1 MTRTTSLD
9 TQPPAPKQLSANTP
23 EVSTGTCDPRHH
35 PTTSTASSPL
45 STAAWT
51 GRLKVPSFLYPC
63 QQPIHPITRPHVPLS
78 HRKAYHRQ
86 PPEPRQPAT
95 PDSSSL
101 SHPRGCSNHIIPFKM
116 KPVVSALNAW
126 SCVVISVFAIVI
138 LSVLGSLYKSEHPGF
153 TGSEGEPEDGAAVAA
168 SIFTAVLVY
177 IVCLMPRRQGKR
189 KRWIANRLINRI
201 GFLRVLRFPGVL
213 AHEGPEGRRYIVE
226 LKDIQQHCFAN
237 SRLF

>member
-1 MTRTTSLD
+1 S
-9 TQPPAPKQLSANTP
+9 
-23 EVSTGTCDPRHH
+23 
-35 PTTSTASSPL
+35 
-45 STAAWT
+45 
-51 GRLKVPSFLYPC
+51 
-63 QQPIHPITRPHVPLS
+63 
-78 HRKAYHRQ
+78 
-86 PPEPRQPAT
+86 
-95 PDSSSL
+95 
-101 SHPRGCSNHIIPFKM
+101 
-116 KPVVSALNAW
+116 
-126 SCVVISVFAIVI
+126 VVISVFAIVI

-226 LKDIQQHCFAN
+226 
-237 SRLF
+237 